1 MWLGY
6 GYNSGGQLLTDNG
19 GSMEVVSSSLL
30 NDNSN
35 FDLSRSVLA
44 GSNVCVAVNSSG
56 VFVRRSCDE
65 ILTWSLC
72 QKNYGGMCQWQNFF
86 VCGFLPREHF

>member
-1 MWLGY
+1 
-6 GYNSGGQLLTDNG
+6 
-19 GSMEVVSSSLL
+19 MEVVSNSLL
-30 NDNSN
+30 NDDSN
-35 FDLSRSVLA
+35 FDLSRSVSR

-72 QKNYGGMCQWQNFF
+72 QKNYGGMCQWQNFLC
-86 VCGFLPREHF
+86 VVSYLENISSKTLPFKPSQELVKRV